1 MLSLLAI
8 KGIMTLLA
16 TKGIAILAVKG
27 ALAFGVAATIKTLL
41 VAGVVVG
48 GITWTSEM
56 VQDVK
61 DIINA
66 LEAGNE
72 GVAVIRLAKLA
83 KRLHGVNLEGLA
95 DFPQELGAYLEEVG
109 ANAEAVKAIVDFTS
123 DNLEN
128 IKKNVVHIKNI

>member
-16 TKGIAILAVKG
+16 TKGIAILAVKA

-109 ANAEAVKAIVDFTS
+109 ADAQAVKAIVDFTS
-123 DNLEN
+123 DNLDN